1 MQKAETLK
9 TITKYEEDLLKILS
23 EWKPKIN
30 PSKKKIKEIKK
41 DFSELR
47 HTFTKSKISEFRMSL
62 YNI

>member
-9 TITKYEEDLLKILS
+9 TIKKYEEDLLKILS
-23 EWKPKIN
+23 ERKPKIN

-47 HTFTKSKISEFRMSL
+47 HTFTKSKINEFGMSL
-62 YNI
+62 YNR